1 MRPEQWQ
8 SVKDKIESLL
18 EADAAELPAYL
29 DQIAGNDYELRREL
43 ESLLFSKEKMA
54 DDFLDVP
61 VYSRQEPLSPASSVV
76 GKRLGAYQIVAEIGH
91 GGMGEVYR
99 ALRVDD
105 QYQKEVAIK
114 LIRAGRESAFVVA
127 RFRHERQILA
137 KLEHPNIAR
146 LLDGGTTLE
155 SVPYLVMELIEGE
168 SITEYCD
175 RHALG
180 VVARLELFRQVCSAV
195 QFAHQR
201 LIIHRDIKPGNIL
214 VTSEGTP
221 KLLDFGISKILGTET
236 ESRGGE
242 TATILRM
249 LTPAY
254 ASPEQVKGEP
264 ITTASDIYSLGV
276 VLYELLT
283 GRHPYRSGGNSE
295 QMLRE
300 ICESELE
307 KPSTAVKMAA
317 ERTTSA
323 ASDSSSTAPMM
334 TGEKLSKRLRGDV
347 DNIVLMAL
355 RKEPQRRYASAE
367 QFGEDIRRYLNNLPV
382 IARKDTATYRASK
395 FVVRHKAGVAATAI
409 VLLVFLMAFVVTV
422 REARIAR
429 QQAVLAREQH
439 ARAERRFN
447 DVRKMANSLIFEIHD
462 SIQNLPGATRAR
474 ELLTKR
480 ALEYLDSL
488 SQESADPVLQRELAT
503 AYERIG
509 DVQGNNTQANLTD
522 LSGASASYAKAVA
535 IRESLVAAN
544 PNDLSLRGDL
554 VRSYFRTFPILEG
567 IGDFDNELRA
577 LEKARSLASTLP
589 AGITFDRQQFAMSGI
604 YYFTARA
611 LEKEGDFSG
620 SLENYQQAT
629 SLMEPIA
636 AAPESGMIPRF
647 YLAGDYIGT
656 GKVLADL
663 GRTNE
668 AAPTAMKGLRTQRV
682 LSEANPTNATLREE
696 LANNYDFCAQLL
708 EITGDLEGALRL
720 LRNQKKIF
728 NELTSADPG
737 NRMAVEDA
745 AWTNLDMAEIL
756 LRQGK
761 IADALPLIR
770 QALSAFQKTN
780 PANKYWYS
788 VQMGQSYLD
797 LGKVSAALG
806 QRADS
811 RSDKRRYWSDAKSWY
826 QKALDARSLGPG
838 QRDLDGKD
846 QIGDIRRELTRATA
860 ALSRLRD

>member
-334 TGEKLSKRLRGDV
+334 TGEKLSKRLRGDL

-797 LGKVSAALG
+797 LGKVSAALA